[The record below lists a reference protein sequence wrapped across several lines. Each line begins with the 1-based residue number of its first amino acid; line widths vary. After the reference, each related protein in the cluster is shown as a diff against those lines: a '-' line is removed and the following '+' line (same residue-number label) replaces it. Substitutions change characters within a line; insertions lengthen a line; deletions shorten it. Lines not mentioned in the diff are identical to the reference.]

1 MKKVICL
8 IVSALLIALT
18 VMPSAVASAQFV
30 PSKTT
35 GDMTQIEI
43 KMEDADTSEK
53 NVFFTPILADEKEN
67 EKTIAI
73 SHAQIEKLKE
83 STSVEKYFG
92 EVKDSEGNV
101 VSLTE
106 LLETEELNCFEF
118 CPVKAGGFE
127 QQEGVATLKMYFV
140 TPYSAGEKILVLIGF
155 FPEED
160 GQSAADENKIEWF
173 VYEAEVDEKGWVV
186 TSIDVQTLLR
196 VQENNAL
203 MAIVSK

>member
-67 EKTIAI
+67 EKRK
-73 SHAQIEKLKE
+73 S
-83 STSVEKYFG
+83 
-92 EVKDSEGNV
+92 
-101 VSLTE
+101 
-106 LLETEELNCFEF
+106 
-118 CPVKAGGFE
+118 
-127 QQEGVATLKMYFV
+127 
-140 TPYSAGEKILVLIGF
+140 
-155 FPEED
+155 
-160 GQSAADENKIEWF
+160 
-173 VYEAEVDEKGWVV
+173 
-186 TSIDVQTLLR
+186 
-196 VQENNAL
+196 
-203 MAIVSK
+203 

>member
-8 IVSALLIALT
+8 IVSVLLIALT
-18 VMPSAVASAQFV
+18 VMPSAVASAQII

-43 KMEDADTSEK
+43 KMEDADESEK
-53 NVFFTPILADEKEN
+53 NVFFTSSLADEKAV
-67 EKTIAI
+67 AI
-73 SHAQIEKLKE
+73 SYAQIEKLKE

-101 VSLTE
+101 VSLAE

-127 QQEGVATLKMYFV
+127 QQEGAATLKMYFV
-140 TPYSAGEKILVLIGF
+140 TPYSAGEKVLVLIGF
-155 FPEED
+155 WPEED
-160 GQSAADENKIEWF
+160 GQPVADENNIEWI
-173 VYEAEVDEKGWVV
+173 VYEAEVDETGWVV